1 MARISINK
9 YIYIYVLVAYRL
21 VLPTL
26 DFHEAKAS
34 ENFMILSRSKVFD
47 LSFKKKVFDLA

>member
-1 MARISINK
+1 VARISINK
-9 YIYIYVLVAYRL
+9 YIYVYVLVAYRL

-26 DFHEAKAS
+26 DFHEAKAL
-34 ENFMILSRSKVFD
+34 ENFMILLRSKVFD